1 MSQAVQSNTARTAA
15 VRATDQARSRNA
27 QPGVYADGVKSLLL
41 RKIRKAE
48 HELVQLKMDYCRFI
62 FGLSFGAL
70 VVSNGKLYVVDQ
82 VETESMQLLDSGDW
96 SRPSLQARPV
106 DALAVSKKQLSA
118 PVQLAPDW
126 EIFRPADRTA
136 RV

>member
-1 MSQAVQSNTARTAA
+1 MSQGVQMNMARTAT

-41 RKIRKAE
+41 RKIRKTE
-48 HELVQLKMDYCRFI
+48 QELVQLKMDYCRFI

-82 VETESMQLLDSGDW
+82 VETETMQLLDTDEW
-96 SRPSLQARPV
+96 SRPALQARPV

-118 PVQLAPDW
+118 PVQLPPDW
-126 EIFRPADRTA
+126 EIFRPADRIG